1 MRAIGVMVIVAG
13 FVVAWAIMAILYVG
27 LFAKKA
33 SSQQGRQE
41 IKRDVT
47 DTVTFIAK
55 DKDFH
60 KEINKEFRGLYI
72 VIGLVVFALIGT
84 ALGLG

>member
-1 MRAIGVMVIVAG
+1 MRAAGVMVIVAG
-13 FVVAWAIMAILYVG
+13 FIVAWAIMAILYVG
-27 LFAKKA
+27 FFAKKV
-33 SSQQGRQE
+33 SSKQGRQE

-72 VIGLVVFALIGT
+72 VIGLVIFALIGT

>member
-27 LFAKKA
+27 IFAKKA
-33 SSQQGRQE
+33 SSKQGRQE